1 MIILNLHALDLHHP
15 LLLQV
20 MAQPKELDQL
30 QVAVLQLQDLLQ
42 PRQVQ
47 ALTQVQAQEQ
57 VQEQVQAQA
66 QIQIQV
72 RPVEAVSQ
80 IATYQNTG
88 IIAQISAKTAQVE
101 QIMI

>member
-42 PRQVQ
+42 PRQAQ
-47 ALTQVQAQEQ
+47 ALIQVQAQEQ
-57 VQEQVQAQA
+57 VQQQVQAQA
-66 QIQIQV
+66 QIQV